1 MPVLELVGLLPPPG
15 TGPVLLHVGQGLCVV
30 VPGEGLDAVLVEAAE
45 DAAQP
50 RLLQEALVLLHGSDV
65 VTQPAKEKGE
75 TMPQRPSICDNRNE
89 GLPNFAVLLMGKT
102 WGSKIIYFVDII

>member
-1 MPVLELVGLLPPPG
+1 MSLQLILVLELVGLLPPPG

-65 VTQPAKEKGE
+65 VTQPEKKREKQCLSGHPYA
-75 TMPQRPSICDNRNE
+75 TSAMRGYPILR
-89 GLPNFAVLLMGKT
+89 
-102 WGSKIIYFVDII
+102 YY